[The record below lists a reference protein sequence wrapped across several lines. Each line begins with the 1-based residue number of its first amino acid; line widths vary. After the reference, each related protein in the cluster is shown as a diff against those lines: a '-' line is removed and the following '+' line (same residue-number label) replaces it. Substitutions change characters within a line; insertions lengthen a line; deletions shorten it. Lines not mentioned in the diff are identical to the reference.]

1 VPAGV
6 AGTVLLLTALVAVGV
21 IAFRGQLLGRDAPR
35 DVTAPTA
42 DVAAGMGEPL
52 AASGPAPA
60 VAARRDGSPAVRGRA
75 SIEGLVRVNGRPSEA
90 TVEVARVGDVGDVG
104 TSDTAGDVRR
114 VGEAVPPVERRVAVR
129 DDGAFR
135 VDGLAAGRYALA
147 ASAPG
152 ALRGLATVELAV
164 DGTRTRAVI
173 ELVPASATLAG
184 RVRHPDGRPAACDVR
199 VRGAGRLPT
208 PDAVTTTD
216 ADGRFRVD
224 GLPAGLVTVV
234 ASDARV
240 QSTSFA
246 IPVPT
251 AGDVEL
257 VLGATDGVLAG
268 QVVDERDRRPV
279 AGATVF
285 ASAEGGARASRL
297 DQVVVTD
304 VEGRFELQTAGPG
317 TTRLEVEADGFARA
331 PFTVD
336 PVPVLPLVVPIAREA
351 RLEGRITRTG
361 AAGPVAGATV
371 RVVASGTRR
380 SPRPPPVATTT
391 DGEGRYALRGLAAG
405 EVTVLAFA
413 PGLASAEAARIDAR
427 GFNPLAVTL
436 TSGATATFDLELAP
450 ATTLS
455 GHVRDERGRAIDG
468 AVVEVA
474 IAAGMGREAAL
485 AGSTA
490 TATGADG
497 AFRLEAVPAGLLL
510 RVVARA
516 PGRATGAWGPVR
528 AAAGDG
534 PPIELVLPEVR
545 RVDVEVR
552 DARSGAA
559 VAGARVR
566 ATAGRRGVP
575 ADARAPVVTGS
586 DGRAVAV
593 ELAPDGEDL
602 EVTAPGYV
610 PATSVDVE
618 PDATVVS
625 VALRPGRPLRGRV
638 LGPDGEPAAG
648 ATLFVRWDE
657 RSASLAGFH
666 LADAAGSSRSTTCRR
681 ARTT

>member
-1 VPAGV
+1 
-6 AGTVLLLTALVAVGV
+6 
-21 IAFRGQLLGRDAPR
+21 
-35 DVTAPTA
+35 
-42 DVAAGMGEPL
+42 M
-52 AASGPAPA
+52 
-60 VAARRDGSPAVRGRA
+60 
-75 SIEGLVRVNGRPSEA
+75 
-90 TVEVARVGDVGDVG
+90 
-104 TSDTAGDVRR
+104 
-114 VGEAVPPVERRVAVR
+114 R

-135 VDGLAAGRYALA
+135 VDGLDAGRYALA

-224 GLPAGLVTVV
+224 GLSAGLVTVV

-246 IPVPT
+246 IPVP
-251 AGDVEL
+251 AASDVEL

-380 SPRPPPVATTT
+380 SRARRPSPRRPTAK
-391 DGEGRYALRGLAAG
+391 DGTRC
-405 EVTVLAFA
+405 
-413 PGLASAEAARIDAR
+413 
-427 GFNPLAVTL
+427 
-436 TSGATATFDLELAP
+436 
-450 ATTLS
+450 
-455 GHVRDERGRAIDG
+455 
-468 AVVEVA
+468 
-474 IAAGMGREAAL
+474 
-485 AGSTA
+485 AGS
-490 TATGADG
+490 
-497 AFRLEAVPAGLLL
+497 
-510 RVVARA
+510 
-516 PGRATGAWGPVR
+516 
-528 AAAGDG
+528 
-534 PPIELVLPEVR
+534 
-545 RVDVEVR
+545 
-552 DARSGAA
+552 
-559 VAGARVR
+559 
-566 ATAGRRGVP
+566 
-575 ADARAPVVTGS
+575 
-586 DGRAVAV
+586 
-593 ELAPDGEDL
+593 
-602 EVTAPGYV
+602 
-610 PATSVDVE
+610 
-618 PDATVVS
+618 
-625 VALRPGRPLRGRV
+625 
-638 LGPDGEPAAG
+638 
-648 ATLFVRWDE
+648 
-657 RSASLAGFH
+657 
-666 LADAAGSSRSTTCRR
+666 RR
-681 ARTT
+681 AR